1 MLHIKLMELEAEK
14 IARDQATK
22 SSQLVSLPHECELLK
37 AHIEE
42 EIGIKL
48 GAICDRDFNGW
59 LTYRRQSGD
68 LIIIRG
74 RAFKESNMLGL
85 GKWRAGLD
93 VGHGL
98 DSVSEALRGFD
109 VSPPPDLDHLTVN
122 FGVETT
128 PKVFLWY
135 GENISAY
142 RLIFAEEL
150 ENNAEKALDEALS
163 EAMSWVLNKPKD
175 LTLPEYIK
183 KLKQAK

>member
-1 MLHIKLMELEAEK
+1 MMLVMGLIASLKLY
-14 IARDQATK
+14 
-22 SSQLVSLPHECELLK
+22 VV
-37 AHIEE
+37 
-42 EIGIKL
+42 
-48 GAICDRDFNGW
+48 
-59 LTYRRQSGD
+59 Y
-68 LIIIRG
+68 
-74 RAFKESNMLGL
+74 
-85 GKWRAGLD
+85 
-93 VGHGL
+93 
-98 DSVSEALRGFD
+98 

-122 FGVETT
+122 FGVEST

-183 KLKQAK
+183 KLKQAN